1 MSVSTDQTCVAT
13 ASTQIPLTARL
24 ACEIPKPRD
33 WQAFQR
39 NCVLLFR
46 ADLGDPNA
54 QEYGRSGQNQ
64 SGIDILGVR
73 RGDPKHY
80 VGIQCRHIVK
90 PLKEAK
96 IEEDCRAALK
106 LSADLKELIFA
117 TTAPDDT
124 GASDAAVVVEQRLQ
138 SEGHNLRVV
147 VYGWGQ
153 LQTLIAVHEVAYN
166 AFCPSHV
173 ASYAPQTPATNFV
186 SSGDISTLAAQIAD
200 QLRKSGIALSPTE
213 AKVAGSN
220 EEDPALHARIDV
232 FRDIFERQPH
242 LAEDGLLKILEQERL
257 EAKPWAR

>member
-1 MSVSTDQTCVAT
+1 MSTDQTSVAT
-13 ASTQIPLTARL
+13 ASTQTPLTARL

-80 VGIQCRHIVK
+80 VGIQCRRIAK
-90 PLKEAK
+90 PLKVEE

-124 GASDAAVVVEQRLQ
+124 GASDAAVFVEKRLQ

-173 ASYAPQTPATNFV
+173 ASYAPQTPATNFF
-186 SSGDISTLAAQIAD
+186 SDGDFSTLAAHIVD
-200 QLRKSGIALSPTE
+200 KWRTSGIAVSPTE

-232 FRDIFERQPH
+232 FRDIFQEQPH
-242 LAEDGLLKILEQERL
+242 LAEAGLLKMLEQEHL
-257 EAKPWAR
+257 EAKP